1 MVVNPNVLTY
11 EYMEGQD
18 KPHELVLK
26 FGNNQFYIYDSFQLK
41 FLINELTLVGDV
53 EEREDVS
60 YTAFMFD
67 VKADAMLVKML
78 YDPDSYNKL
87 TPVSSAAW

>member
-1 MVVNPNVLTY
+1 MVANPNVLAY

-26 FGNNQFYIYDSFQLK
+26 FGNNHLYIYDSFQLK
-41 FLINELTLVGDV
+41 SLIAELTLIGDV
-53 EEREDVS
+53 EEREDVL

-78 YDPDSYNKL
+78 YDPDSYDKL
-87 TPVSSAAW
+87 TPISPAAW